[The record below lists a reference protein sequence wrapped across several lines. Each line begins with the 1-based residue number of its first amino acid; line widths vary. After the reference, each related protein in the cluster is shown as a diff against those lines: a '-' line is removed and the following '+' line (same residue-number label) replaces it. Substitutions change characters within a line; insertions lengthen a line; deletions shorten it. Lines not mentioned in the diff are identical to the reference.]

1 MSLRR
6 DRPSP
11 TEDRRRMSETDMA
24 LTAYE
29 YAMTRRASLSL
40 RAVAVELGQV
50 HPETETPAER
60 RRRASG
66 CLEKVKESERILA
79 EMARDRVGPGAIGG
93 GANENHRRN

>member
-6 DRPSP
+6 DRPST
-11 TEDRRRMSETDMA
+11 TEDRRRASETEMA

-40 RAVAVELGQV
+40 RAVAAELGQV

-60 RRRASG
+60 RQRASG

-79 EMARDRVGPGAIGG
+79 EMARDRVGPGAIGKPG
-93 GANENHRRN
+93 PSAQG